1 MSQRHRTAEVP
12 LPPKQELR
20 AHAHSERHRIHVE
33 LSNVANQVSAGL
45 DPADVHEPGAAWK
58 PVHHHDRRRGE
69 GQGGEAGPQAPLED
83 EDVEAAQQDASG
95 EGRGVPRLVGD
106 GVAPDRP
113 PRSEPALAQL
123 GLRGRSTPRR

>member
-45 DPADVHEPGAAWK
+45 DPADLHEPGAAWK
-58 PVHHHDRRRGE
+58 PVHHHDAE
-69 GQGGEAGPQAPLED
+69 
-83 EDVEAAQQDASG
+83 
-95 EGRGVPRLVGD
+95 
-106 GVAPDRP
+106 VARDK
-113 PRSEPALAQL
+113 LAK
-123 GLRGRSTPRR
+123 RGRKRHWKLKMWKRRSKMRQAKAEATRLAREA

>member
-12 LPPKQELR
+12 LPPKEELR

-58 PVHHHDRRRGE
+58 PSHHRDPDLAREKAKRSRGKRHWKLKMWKRRSALRQAKAEAFRLAGE
-69 GQGGEAGPQAPLED
+69 P
-83 EDVEAAQQDASG
+83 
-95 EGRGVPRLVGD
+95 
-106 GVAPDRP
+106 
-113 PRSEPALAQL
+113 
-123 GLRGRSTPRR
+123 

>member
-58 PVHHHDRRRGE
+58 PVHHHDPDVARDKLAKGGRKRHWKLKMWKRRSKMRQAKAEATRLAGE
-69 GQGGEAGPQAPLED
+69 E
-83 EDVEAAQQDASG
+83 
-95 EGRGVPRLVGD
+95 
-106 GVAPDRP
+106 
-113 PRSEPALAQL
+113 
-123 GLRGRSTPRR
+123 